1 MKVQNE
7 RLIVLNVAEKVGLC
21 KSLGNLIKRV
31 IMAKKHMGEVKNP
44 TGSSYDYYWDEDTGE
59 VYVGPSSAG
68 KASSAEE
75 AWRKANFYVTT
86 LQKWKD

>member
-1 MKVQNE
+1 MLDDNFTKPVSQSSVNTE
-7 RLIVLNVAEKVGLC
+7 IEFKI
-21 KSLGNLIKRV
+21 IKIKGV
-31 IMAKKHMGEVKNP
+31 VMAKKHMGEVKNP

-59 VYVGPSSAG
+59 VYVGPNSAG

-75 AWRKANFYVTT
+75 AWRKANFYATT

>member
-1 MKVQNE
+1 
-7 RLIVLNVAEKVGLC
+7 
-21 KSLGNLIKRV
+21 
-31 IMAKKHMGEVKNP
+31 MGEVKNP

-59 VYVGPSSAG
+59 VYVGPNSAG

-75 AWRKANFYVTT
+75 AWRKANFYATT

>member
-1 MKVQNE
+1 MLSDRFTKPASQSSVNTE
-7 RLIVLNVAEKVGLC
+7 IELNLTNINGVVMAR
-21 KSLGNLIKRV
+21 KR
-31 IMAKKHMGEVKNP
+31 MGEVKNP

-59 VYVGPSSAG
+59 VYVGPNSAG

-75 AWRKANFYVTT
+75 AWRKANFYATT